1 MRIDAHQHFWSLARS
16 DYGWLTDEAHPR
28 IYRDFGP
35 PDLEI
40 LLRENA
46 VQRTVLVQA
55 APTAAETEFL
65 IGLARKTH
73 FVAGVVGWVDLAAKA
88 APAVIERLA
97 VDELV
102 LGIRPMIQ
110 DIADDDWMLSPVLGP
125 ALRCAREARLRFD
138 ALVKP
143 RHLPV
148 LLTFLERNPDLLVV
162 VDHGAKPEIRTGQI
176 AQWARD
182 IRALARETPAFCKLS
197 GLAGEAGED
206 WTVEQ
211 LKPFVDILLEAFG
224 PDRLMWG
231 SDWPVL
237 NEVGTYAAWCRAT
250 EKLLQSL
257 SEAERQ
263 KVFGDTAAQFYG
275 LAA

>member
-1 MRIDAHQHFWSLARS
+1 MRIDAHQHFWSLARG

-46 VQRTVLVQA
+46 IQRTILVQA
-55 APTAAETEFL
+55 APTAAETDFL

-73 FVAGVVGWVDLAAKA
+73 FVAGVVGWVDLEARA

-97 VDELV
+97 VEELV

-110 DIADDDWMLSPVLGP
+110 DIADDNWMLSPVLEP
-125 ALRCAREARLRFD
+125 ALRCACEARLRFD

-148 LLTFLERNPDLLVV
+148 LLTFLQRNPDLAVV
-162 VDHGAKPEIRTGQI
+162 VDHGAKPEIRTGQM
-176 AQWARD
+176 AQWVRD

-197 GLAGEAGED
+197 GLASEAGED

-211 LKPFVDILLEAFG
+211 LKPFVDVLLEAFG

-237 NEVGTYAAWCRAT
+237 NEVGSYTVWCRAV